1 MFRIGQNARGG
12 AERGIMGADRTK
24 WGTEEEG
31 TVDFEF
37 TEEQKLLREMVR
49 RFADQ
54 EIRPIARTIDEKEEV
69 PRPLLAQA
77 AELGL
82 LGVVFPEE
90 YDGSGL
96 GETGYCIVLEEVAR
110 ACASTATVIGG
121 HQSIGAMALYLFGDE
136 EQKRRYLPRL
146 ARGEAIAAF
155 ALSEAEAGSDA
166 AALKTEAKPQDGG
179 WRLSGAKSWITNGN
193 IADVMAVFAVTDRSK
208 GTRGI
213 SAFIVETAWP
223 GFRVGKPEDKMGIR
237 GSGTVSLYFDDM
249 VVPAENLLG
258 RPGDGFKIALR
269 TLECGRLTL
278 AASCLGQAKEALEL
292 SLVYAKQR
300 VAFGK
305 PIGQHQAVQAM
316 LADMATDIYLMES
329 AVYRTA
335 WLADQG
341 KPFGREASIAKLF
354 CSEALDRVVDNG
366 LQIHGGVGY
375 TREFAIERLYRDA
388 RINRIFEGTSEIQRI
403 VIASDLLKRGTA
415 FE

>member
-1 MFRIGQNARGG
+1 
-12 AERGIMGADRTK
+12 
-24 WGTEEEG
+24 
-31 TVDFEF
+31 VDFEF
-37 TEEQKLLREMVR
+37 NEEQVLLRDMVR

-54 EIRPIARTIDEKEEV
+54 EIRPIARAIDEKEEV
-69 PRPLLAQA
+69 PRALLAKA

-90 YDGSGL
+90 YGGGGL

-121 HQSIGAMALYLFGDE
+121 HQSIGAMSIYLFGSD

-146 ARGEAIAAF
+146 ARGEVLAAF

-166 AALKTEAKPQDGG
+166 ASLRTEARRDGAG
-179 WRLSGAKSWITNGN
+179 WILSGAQSWITNGN
-193 IADVMAVFAVTDRSK
+193 IADVMTVFAVTDRTRGS
-208 GTRGI
+208 RGI
-213 SAFIVETAWP
+213 SAFLIETAWP
-223 GFRVGKPEDKMGIR
+223 GFRVGKPEVKMGIR
-237 GSGTVSLYFDDM
+237 GSGTVSIYFDDLKAPEGSL
-249 VVPAENLLG
+249 VGQE
-258 RPGDGFKIALR
+258 GDGFKIAMR

-292 SLVYAKQR
+292 SLLYAKQR

-316 LADMATDIYLMES
+316 LANMATEVYLMES

-341 KPFGREASIAKLF
+341 KPFGREASIAKLY
-354 CSEALDRVVDNG
+354 CSEALDRVVDLG

-375 TREFAIERLYRDA
+375 TREFDIERLYRDA

-403 VIASDLLKRGTA
+403 VIASDLLKRGTGFA
-415 FE
+415 

>member
-1 MFRIGQNARGG
+1 V
-12 AERGIMGADRTK
+12 GADRRTRYDGPVR
-24 WGTEEEG
+24 WGKEEEEN
-31 TVDFEF
+31 VDFEF
-37 TEEQKLLREMVR
+37 NEEQKLLREMVR

-54 EIRPIARTIDEKEEV
+54 EIRPLAREIDRNEQV
-69 PRPLLAQA
+69 PKPLLSQA

-90 YDGSGL
+90 YGGGGL

-121 HQSIGAMALYLFGDE
+121 HQSIGAMALHLFGDE
-136 EQKRRYLPRL
+136 ALKQRYLPRL
-146 ARGEAIAAF
+146 ARGELIAAF

-166 AALKTEAKPQDGG
+166 GALRTEAKPDGDG
-179 WRLSGAKSWITNGN
+179 WRLSGAKTWITNGN
-193 IADVMAVFAVTDRSK
+193 IADVMAVFAVTDRARGS
-208 GTRGI
+208 RGI
-213 SAFIVETAWP
+213 SAFWIETAWP

-237 GSGTVSLYFDDM
+237 GSGTVSIYFDD
-249 VVPAENLLG
+249 VAVPKENILG
-258 RPGDGFKIALR
+258 KTGDGFKIAMR

-278 AASCLGQAKEALEL
+278 AASCLGQAKEALRV
-292 SLVYAKQR
+292 SLEYAKQR

-305 PIGQHQAVQAM
+305 PIAQHQAVQAM
-316 LADMATDIYLMES
+316 LADMATDVYLMES

-341 KPFGREASIAKLF
+341 RPFGRESSIAKLF
-354 CSEALDRVVDNG
+354 CSEALDRVVDKG

-375 TREFAIERLYRDA
+375 TREYEIERLYRDS

-403 VIASDLLKRGTA
+403 VIASDLLKRGA
-415 FE
+415 EPD

>member
-1 MFRIGQNARGG
+1 M
-12 AERGIMGADRTK
+12 
-24 WGTEEEG
+24 
-31 TVDFEF
+31 DFEF

-54 EIRPIARTIDEKEEV
+54 EIRPIAKEIDEKEEV
-69 PRPLLAQA
+69 PRALLRKAG
-77 AELGL
+77 ELGL
-82 LGVVFPEE
+82 MGVVFPEE
-90 YDGSGL
+90 HGGGGL

-121 HQSIGAMALYLFGDE
+121 HQSIGAMTLHLFGNE
-136 EQKRRYLPRL
+136 EQKRRYLPSL
-146 ARGEAIAAF
+146 SSGETLAAF

-166 AALKTEAKPQDGG
+166 GALRTEAKRTDDG
-179 WRLSGAKSWITNGN
+179 WVLSGAKAWITNGS
-193 IADVMAVFAVTDRSK
+193 IADLLAVFAVTDRAK
-208 GTRGI
+208 GAHGGI
-213 SAFIVETAWP
+213 SAFLVEAKSP

-237 GSGTVSLYFDDM
+237 GSATVSLYFDD
-249 VVPAENLLG
+249 VKVPSENLLG
-258 RPGDGFKIALR
+258 QLGEGFRIALR

-278 AASCLGQAKEALEL
+278 AAACLGQAKEALEL
-292 SLVYAKQR
+292 SLAYAKQR

-305 PIGQHQAVQAM
+305 LIAQHQAVQEM
-316 LADMATDIYLMES
+316 LADMATDVYMMES

-341 KPFGREASIAKLF
+341 RPFGRESSIAKLF
-354 CSEALDRVVDNG
+354 CSEALDRVVDRG

-403 VIASDLLKRGTA
+403 VIASDLIKRGTG

>member
-1 MFRIGQNARGG
+1 VGG
-12 AERGIMGADRTK
+12 TREGI
-24 WGTEEEG
+24 
-31 TVDFEF
+31 VDFGF
-37 TEEQKLLREMVR
+37 TEEQKLLRDMVR
-49 RFADQ
+49 RFADE
-54 EIRPIARTIDEKEEV
+54 EIRPIAREIDEKEEV
-69 PRPLLAQA
+69 PRALLRKA

-90 YDGSGL
+90 YGGGGM

-121 HQSIGAMALYLFGDE
+121 PQSIGAMTVLLFGSE
-136 EQKRRYLPRL
+136 EQKRRYLP
-146 ARGEAIAAF
+146 AMAAGEQLAAF
-155 ALSEAEAGSDA
+155 ALSETEAGSDA
-166 AALKTEAKPQDGG
+166 AALRTEAKRTDDG
-179 WRLSGAKSWITNGN
+179 WVITGAKAWITNGS

-208 GTRGI
+208 GAHGGI
-213 SAFIVETAWP
+213 SAFLVETKSP

-237 GSGTVSLYFDDM
+237 GSATVSLYFDD
-249 VVPAENLLG
+249 VEVPAGNLLG
-258 RPGDGFKIALR
+258 QVGEGFRIAMR

-278 AASCLGQAKEALEL
+278 AAACLGQAKEALAL
-292 SLVYAKQR
+292 SLEYAKQR

-305 PIGQHQAVQAM
+305 LISQHQAVQAM
-316 LADMATDIYLMES
+316 LADMATDVYMMES

-341 KPFGREASIAKLF
+341 RPFGRESSIAKLF
-354 CSEALDRVVDNG
+354 CSEALDRIVDRG
-366 LQIHGGVGY
+366 LQVHGGVGY

-403 VIASDLLKRGTA
+403 VIASDLIKRGTG

>member
-1 MFRIGQNARGG
+1 
-12 AERGIMGADRTK
+12 MGAGRTGG
-24 WGTEEEG
+24 GTEEEG
-31 TVDFEF
+31 TVDFSF
-37 TEEQKLLREMVR
+37 TEEQSLLREMVR

-54 EIRPIARTIDEKEEV
+54 EIRPIARQIDEKEEV
-69 PRPLLAQA
+69 PRAVLAKA

-90 YDGSGL
+90 YGGSGM

-121 HQSIGAMALYLFGDE
+121 HQSIGAMALYLFGTD
-136 EQKRRYLPRL
+136 EQKKRYLPRL

-166 AALKTEAKPQDGG
+166 GALRTEAKPDGDG
-179 WRLSGAKSWITNGN
+179 WRLSGAKTWITNGN
-193 IADVMAVFAVTDRSK
+193 IADVMAVFAVTDRSR
-208 GTRGI
+208 GARGI
-213 SAFIVETAWP
+213 SAFFIETAWP

-237 GSGTVSLYFDDM
+237 GSGTVSIYFDDLAI
-249 VVPAENLLG
+249 PAGNLLG
-258 RPGDGFKIALR
+258 RPGDGFKIAMR

-278 AASCLGQAKEALEL
+278 AASCLGQAKQALEV
-292 SLVYAKQR
+292 SLDYAKTR

-316 LADMATDIYLMES
+316 LADMATDVYLMEA

-341 KPFGREASIAKLF
+341 RPFGREASIAKLF
-354 CSEALDRVVDNG
+354 CSEALDRVVDKG
-366 LQIHGGVGY
+366 LQVHGGVGY
-375 TREFAIERLYRDA
+375 TREFEIERLYRDA

-403 VIASDLLKRGTA
+403 VIASDLLKRGTG

>member
-1 MFRIGQNARGG
+1 M
-12 AERGIMGADRTK
+12 
-24 WGTEEEG
+24 
-31 TVDFEF
+31 DFEF
-37 TEEQKLLREMVR
+37 TEEQKLLRDMVR

-54 EIRPIARTIDEKEEV
+54 EIRPLARQIDEKEEV
-69 PRPLLAQA
+69 PRTLLAQA

-90 YDGSGL
+90 YGGGGM

-121 HQSIGAMALYLFGDE
+121 HQSIGAMALHLFGTE

-146 ARGEAIAAF
+146 ARGELIAAF

-166 AALKTEAKPQDGG
+166 GSLRTEAIRGDGG
-179 WRLSGAKSWITNGN
+179 WRLSGEKTWITNGN
-193 IADVMAVFAVTDRSK
+193 IADVMAVFAVTDRSR

-213 SAFIVETAWP
+213 SAFLIETAWP

-237 GSGTVSLYFDDM
+237 GSGTVSIYFDDLA
-249 VVPAENLLG
+249 VPEENLLG
-258 RPGDGFKIALR
+258 RPGDGFRIAMR

-278 AASCLGQAKEALEL
+278 AAGCLGQAKEALEI
-292 SLVYAKQR
+292 SLAYAKQR
-300 VAFGK
+300 VTFGK
-305 PIGQHQAVQAM
+305 PIGHHQAIQAM
-316 LADMATDIYLMES
+316 LADMATDVYMMES

-341 KPFGREASIAKLF
+341 KSFGREASIAKLF
-354 CSEALDRVVDNG
+354 CSEALDRVVDKG

-375 TREFAIERLYRDA
+375 TREYAIERLYRDS

-403 VIASDLLKRGTA
+403 VIASDLLKRGTG

>member
-1 MFRIGQNARGG
+1 
-12 AERGIMGADRTK
+12 
-24 WGTEEEG
+24 
-31 TVDFEF
+31 VDFEF

-49 RFADQ
+49 KFANQ
-54 EIRPIARTIDEKEEV
+54 EIRPRAREIDEKEEV
-69 PRPLLAQA
+69 PRSLLAQA

-90 YDGSGL
+90 YGGGGM
-96 GETGYCIVLEEVAR
+96 GEMGYCIVLEEVAR

-121 HQSIGAMALYLFGDE
+121 HQSIGAMALHLFGNE
-136 EQKRRYLPRL
+136 EQKKRYLPRL

-166 AALKTEAKPQDGG
+166 GSLRTEANRQDGG
-179 WRLSGAKSWITNGN
+179 WRLSGEKTWITNGN
-193 IADVMAVFAVTDRSK
+193 IADVMTVFAVTDRTR

-213 SAFIVETAWP
+213 SAFLIETAWP

-237 GSGTVSLYFDDM
+237 GSGTVSIYFDGLA
-249 VVPAENLLG
+249 VPEENLLG
-258 RPGDGFKIALR
+258 RPGDGFRIAMR

-278 AASCLGQAKEALEL
+278 AAGCLGQAKEALEI
-292 SLVYAKQR
+292 SLQYAKQR
-300 VAFGK
+300 VTFGK
-305 PIGQHQAVQAM
+305 PIGHHQAIQAM
-316 LADMATDIYLMES
+316 LADMATDVYLMES

-341 KPFGREASIAKLF
+341 KPFGRESSIAKLF
-354 CSEALDRVVDNG
+354 CSEALDRVVDKG

-375 TREFAIERLYRDA
+375 TREYEIERLYRDS

-403 VIASDLLKRGTA
+403 VIASDLLKRGTG